1 MVLRQGL
8 HNWGWQ
14 QTRVNKLYVS
24 DYDEHDDDDGGHSG
38 NGNIMTQAWR
48 LFFFL
53 YFTFPLAF
61 AWFHDVMAFF
71 FFLLWLLCKLIA
83 LRL

>member
-53 YFTFPLAF
+53 YFPFGLCMVSRCYGFLFFPFVVAMQINCLAF
-61 AWFHDVMAFF
+61 M
-71 FFLLWLLCKLIA
+71 
-83 LRL
+83 R